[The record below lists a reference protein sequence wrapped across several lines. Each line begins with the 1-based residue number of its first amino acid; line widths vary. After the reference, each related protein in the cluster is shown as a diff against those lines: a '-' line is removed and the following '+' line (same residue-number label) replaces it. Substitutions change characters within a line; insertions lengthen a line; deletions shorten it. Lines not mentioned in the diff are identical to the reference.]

1 MRPRKQ
7 AIVVGTGA
15 GGAAAAQELQR
26 AFAVTILEAGKAFRP
41 FGWNPGLI
49 EKLKKTGLFLDE
61 REIQLLFPAMRIHKT
76 AERMILVNGIGLGG
90 TTTLATGNGIRC
102 DGALKALGID
112 LTPEFAA
119 LEREIPIST
128 AHQNSWRPAT
138 RRLFDI
144 CSEMGLDPT
153 PLPKMG
159 VYSQCFHCGR
169 CVFGCPHGVKWDSR
183 RLLAAAIEKGAEL
196 KTGCRVER
204 VVIEKGQAVGVQY
217 RRGWR
222 RETRQADLVVL
233 AAGGLGTPVILENS
247 GIACE
252 PRLFV
257 DPVLCVAGRWPGALQ
272 NKEIEMPFVV
282 QRPGYILSPYFDYL
296 SFFFNR
302 SWRYPAK
309 DTLAMMIKLADSEE
323 GAVSAAGIDK
333 RLTTQDRARLQ
344 EGVQLC
350 REMLQRFGVAEAEII
365 LGTLNA
371 GHPGGMLPLT
381 ADAAA
386 TLHPSRLPQNLYVAD
401 ATLFPRSLG
410 NPPILT
416 IMALARRVSA
426 QCLAQQAGPV

>member
-1 MRPRKQ
+1 MKSGRH

-15 GGAAAAQELQR
+15 GGAVAAKELQG
-26 AFAVTILEAGKAFRP
+26 AFTVTILEAGKAFRP
-41 FGWNPGLI
+41 FGWNTGLV
-49 EKLKKTGLFLDE
+49 EKFKKTGLLLDE
-61 REIQLLFPAMRIHKT
+61 REIQLLFPAMQIRKT
-76 AERMILVNGIGLGG
+76 AERMVLVNGIGLGG

-102 DGALKALGID
+102 DGALQALGID

-119 LEREIPIST
+119 LEQEIPLST

-138 RRLFDI
+138 RRLFEI
-144 CSEMGLDPT
+144 CSEMGLDPA
-153 PLPKMG
+153 PLPKLG
-159 VYSQCFHCGR
+159 AYDRCVHCGR
-169 CVFGCPHGVKWDSR
+169 CVFGCPHDVKWDSR
-183 RLLAAAIEKGAEL
+183 RLITAAIESGAHL
-196 KTGCRVER
+196 KTACRVER
-204 VVIEKGQAVGVQY
+204 VVIEHGQAVGVQY
-217 RRGWR
+217 RHGWR
-222 RETRQADLVVL
+222 RETLHADLIVL
-233 AAGGLGTPVILENS
+233 AAGGLATPVILQNS

-272 NKEIEMPFVV
+272 NKEIAMPFVV

-302 SWRYPAK
+302 RWRYPAK

-323 GAVSAAGIDK
+323 GTVSAAGIGK
-333 RLTTQDRARLQ
+333 ALTARDQARLD
-344 EGVQLC
+344 EGVRFC
-350 REMLQRFGVAEAEII
+350 REILLRVGVAEAGII

-381 ADAAA
+381 TADAA

-401 ATLFPRSLG
+401 ATLFPTSLG

-416 IMALARRVSA
+416 IMALARRISA
-426 QCLAQQAGPV
+426 RCIAQQTGQV